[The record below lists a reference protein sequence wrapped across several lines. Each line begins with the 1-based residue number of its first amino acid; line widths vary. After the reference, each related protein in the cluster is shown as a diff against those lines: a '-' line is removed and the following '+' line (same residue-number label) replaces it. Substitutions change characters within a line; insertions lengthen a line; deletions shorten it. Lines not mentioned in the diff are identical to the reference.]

1 MDTPQIAHQSGEALI
16 RAAIRTCMAIAGVIE
31 ELTPPFSS
39 QAEVNHDA
47 VVGLIKARSDLE
59 HQLTAELGFDATA
72 FVRNLIAVELETQ
85 RALLRA
91 KLGADW

>member
-1 MDTPQIAHQSGEALI
+1 MSEKLTH
-16 RAAIRTCMAIAGVIE
+16 AAIRACVAISGAIE
-31 ELTPPFSS
+31 ELLPPFS
-39 QAEVNHDA
+39 AKTEVNHDA
-47 VVGLIKARSDLE
+47 VVGLIEARSDLE

-91 KLGADW
+91 KVGADW